1 MDQED
6 QKIEAQLKQRLS
18 RVVPSRISFE
28 QAKNAVTNE
37 ALHRSNS
44 ERGPVPSPYQSVVS
58 FIMNKVIL
66 IGVPVAVVAVI
77 AVMLVMKP
85 TVSTIENNKVAV
97 VPAVQQP
104 AAPGNTAPAA
114 PVAVNTAPTAGNVD
128 TSSIDS
134 ITAGFLADANA
145 DTSSVVND
153 NSDQVAVNADLAT
166 YDTVKSTSYEI
177 AI

>member
-1 MDQED
+1 MESED
-6 QKIEAQLKQRLS
+6 QKIEALLKQRLGGIAPP
-18 RVVPSRISFE
+18 RASFSKVKE
-28 QAKNAVTNE
+28 AVTNE
-37 ALHRSNS
+37 TLRRSIR
-44 ERGPVPSPYQSVVS
+44 ERVPIPSPYQSVVS
-58 FIMNKVIL
+58 YIMNKVIL

-85 TVSTIENNKVAV
+85 TVSTIENTKVAV
-97 VPAVQQP
+97 APVEQQP
-104 AAPGNTAPAA
+104 TPEKAAPAA
-114 PVAVNTAPTAGNVD
+114 PVAVNTAPSAGNVD

-153 NSDQVAVNADLAT
+153 TSDQMAVNTELAT
-166 YDTVKSTSYEI
+166 YNTVKSTSYEI